1 MLCPQDNVSLHSLT
15 GVPPHRGKCSYRE
28 PNKKP
33 NDGYLG
39 SCWLEVSHRP
49 PKQYYCH
56 YTILYIVITLSVTNK
71 AIVLAYPPEPG
82 GKTLLLKS
90 PHTLVT
96 GHRKTKSVLNRKL
109 QPWRQAFR
117 TRKNAMQVHPAVNL
131 MHYSRDRESYNRDGQ
146 SLNQDRG
153 QAEQAMPLGAIV
165 V

>member
-1 MLCPQDNVSLHSLT
+1 MT
-15 GVPPHRGKCSYRE
+15 GV
-28 PNKKP
+28 
-33 NDGYLG
+33 GYLP

-109 QPWRQAFR
+109 QPWQQAFR
-117 TRKNAMQVHPAVNL
+117 TLKSAMQVRPAVNL
-131 MHYSRDRESYNRDGQ
+131 MHYSRDRESYTGTGRATTGTGRA
-146 SLNQDRG
+146 STRTG
-153 QAEQAMPLGAIV
+153 TGRASYALGCNSGV
-165 V
+165 NWGDSKLHSEWV